1 MPGAAVLPWAAR
13 GRDVN
18 RLVAAAGTWLMTSAL
33 LACAVSMLVCPEAT
47 VWLFGVTQVGCLT
60 MAAIG
65 SSFSGASEQRPVC
78 SHCCKRIRDGAVLT
92 VTLPTG
98 VTRWH
103 LNRACRDAAPPDR
116 TPRFPGGRG
125 CAPGCCPIC
134 GMHDPVSLEACW
146 GGLMAHQDCADW
158 LGMLP
163 QLDREQQR
171 EMIHHF
177 PGVGGVTLAEASANL
192 LTATESLGRRFPRPD
207 AARAHNGRTCG
218 CWDCFVVRHPIPDA
232 LIQKP
237 QPPPGPSAGSP
248 TAR

>member
-1 MPGAAVLPWAAR
+1 MKAKTAHRWWLCNAILWSALIVPAHVLLAVLGAP
-13 GRDVN
+13 G
-18 RLVAAAGTWLMTSAL
+18 GWLLILSVPL
-33 LACAVSMLVCPEAT
+33 
-47 VWLFGVTQVGCLT
+47 
-60 MAAIG
+60 
-65 SSFSGASEQRPVC
+65 
-78 SHCCKRIRDGAVLT
+78 AVLNWCAWRGT
-92 VTLPTG
+92 RIPKPTPPVAELRTARFPAG
-98 VTRWH
+98 
-103 LNRACRDAAPPDR
+103 RACP
-116 TPRFPGGRG
+116 
-125 CAPGCCPIC
+125 PGCCPIC
-134 GMHDPVSLEACW
+134 GMDDPVSLEACW

-177 PGVGGVTLAEASANL
+177 PGVAGVTLAEASANL

-218 CWDCFVVRHPIPDA
+218 CWDCFAIRHPIPDA

-237 QPPPGPSAGSP
+237 QPPPGPGAGSP